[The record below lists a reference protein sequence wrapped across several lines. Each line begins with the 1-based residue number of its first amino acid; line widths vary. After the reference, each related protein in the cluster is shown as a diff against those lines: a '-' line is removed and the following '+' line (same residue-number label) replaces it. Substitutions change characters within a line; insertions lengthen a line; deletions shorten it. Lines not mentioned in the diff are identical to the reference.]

1 MQFLKTIP
9 LPLWIASIVLL
20 LVLAGAYQTFVGDR
34 ISSAP
39 VASAS
44 PEPSASVEES
54 PLPSP
59 EESSSPVASVKVTPK
74 PSVKVSSAPK
84 ASAAPS
90 TNPAVSPSTTT
101 TSSNTNSSDMR
112 VNEVNPTSGN
122 FMQTITLKGN
132 NFGNSAGS
140 VAFYGTSSSP
150 SGGGPI
156 ESWSNTEIKVKVP
169 AIRGNTDYQLE
180 VSAGGKTSNRIGFKV
195 INGQP
200 QLNSVSPNPA
210 SGISITLS
218 GSELGSSNGT
228 VTFYEGGNPAGTCS
242 IASWSDSQI
251 SCTVPANLTQ
261 GKEYGLQITTSD
273 GRQTSFKYYTFG
285 N

>member
-1 MQFLKTIP
+1 MHFLKIVP
-9 LPLWIASIVLL
+9 LKFWLIGVVV
-20 LVLAGAYQTFVGDR
+20 LVLVGGAYQTFIGDQ
-34 ISSAP
+34 ISG
-39 VASAS
+39 S
-44 PEPSASVEES
+44 PETSSTPAPFTTPYPSES
-54 PLPSP
+54 PSP
-59 EESSSPVASVKVTPK
+59 ETSPVPASSVKTTPRPSLKASSSPVVSV
-74 PSVKVSSAPK
+74 AP
-84 ASAAPS
+84 
-90 TNPAVSPSTTT
+90 TTT
-101 TSSNTNSSDMR
+101 PAASSGTTSTSNSNSSDMR
-112 VNEVNPTSGN
+112 VSEVNPTSGN

-140 VAFYGTSSSP
+140 VAFYGTLSSP

-195 INGQP
+195 ISGQP

-210 SGISITLS
+210 PGVSIILS
-218 GSELGSSNGT
+218 GSELGSSNGA
-228 VTFYEGGNPAGTCS
+228 VTFFEGNTPAGTCS

-261 GKEYGLQITTSD
+261 GKEYGLQVTTSD
-273 GRQTSFKYYTFG
+273 GRQTSFKFYTLG
-285 N
+285 S